1 MTRNSNRL
9 GPRSAKA
16 LSMLT
21 SKPYDPLFHGERL
34 LIRTVR
40 LLALA
45 TPCHGLRAHFEAA
58 CGCAG
63 EAAYRMLEAF
73 VQQMALKGRRRVAL
87 SIPADPRLTDDE
99 ALLLDVFGCAQ
110 AGDYRSL
117 DERLL
122 GLLDAQAP
130 FAMGAAACM
139 VAETL
144 ALNGLM
150 LRARPTPDAAIPRH
164 EDLFVFPMAAE

>member
-1 MTRNSNRL
+1 MPQRFQN
-9 GPRSAKA
+9 P
-16 LSMLT
+16 
-21 SKPYDPLFHGERL
+21 DPQFHGERL

-40 LLALA
+40 LLALT

-73 VQQMALKGRRRVAL
+73 VQQMALRGRRRVQL

-99 ALLLDVFGCAQ
+99 MLVLDVFGCAQ
-110 AGDYRSL
+110 AGDYRAL
-117 DERLL
+117 EERLR
-122 GLLDAQAP
+122 GLLDAQPP
-130 FAMGAAACM
+130 FPMGAAACM

-144 ALNGLM
+144 AMNGLM
-150 LRARPTPDAAIPRH
+150 LRARPTPDAMILQAWPATEVR
-164 EDLFVFPMAAE
+164 FAAE

>member
-1 MTRNSNRL
+1 MHAQS
-9 GPRSAKA
+9 PFE
-16 LSMLT
+16 
-21 SKPYDPLFHGERL
+21 PLFHGERL

-45 TPCHGLRAHFEAA
+45 TPCHGLKAHFEAA

-73 VQQMALKGRRRVAL
+73 VQQLAVRGRRRVQL

-99 ALLLDVFGCAQ
+99 ALVLDVFGCAQ

-117 DERLL
+117 EERLR
-122 GLLDAQAP
+122 GLLDADPP
-130 FAMGAAACM
+130 FPMGAAACM

-144 ALNGLM
+144 GMNGLM
-150 LRARPTPDAAIPRH
+150 LRARPTPDQSIPH
-164 EDLFVFPMAAE
+164 PGELFVFPMAAE

>member
-1 MTRNSNRL
+1 MHNQ
-9 GPRSAKA
+9 A
-16 LSMLT
+16 
-21 SKPYDPLFHGERL
+21 PYDPMFHGERL

-45 TPCHGLRAHFEAA
+45 TPCHGLKAHFEAA

-73 VQQMALKGRRRVAL
+73 VQQLAVKGRRRVRL

-99 ALLLDVFGCAQ
+99 ALVLDVFGCAQ
-110 AGDYRSL
+110 AGDYPSL
-117 DERLL
+117 DERLR
-122 GLLDAQAP
+122 GLIDAPPP

-139 VAETL
+139 VADTL
-144 ALNGLM
+144 AMSGLM
-150 LRARPTPDAAIPRH
+150 LRARPAPDAAVPRCPI
-164 EDLFVFPMAAE
+164 EFRFAAE

>member
-1 MTRNSNRL
+1 MHDL
-9 GPRSAKA
+9 KPRDD
-16 LSMLT
+16 LL
-21 SKPYDPLFHGERL
+21 HGERL

-45 TPCHGLRAHFEAA
+45 APCHSLQGHFEEA

-63 EAAYRMLEAF
+63 QSAYRMLEAF
-73 VQQMALKGRRRVAL
+73 VQQLGVRGRRRLTL

-99 ALLLDVFGCAQ
+99 QLILDAFGCAQ
-110 AGDYRSL
+110 AEDYRSL
-117 DERLL
+117 DERLT
-122 GLLDAQAP
+122 GLLGAAP
-130 FAMGAAACM
+130 PFPLGAAACV

-150 LRARPTPDAAIPRH
+150 LRARPAPDAFIPQAWR
-164 EDLFVFPMAAE
+164 DDPCLRMAAE

>member
-1 MTRNSNRL
+1 
-9 GPRSAKA
+9 
-16 LSMLT
+16 MLT
-21 SKPYDPLFHGERL
+21 SQPYDPLFHGERL

-63 EAAYRMLEAF
+63 DAAYRMLEAF
-73 VQQMALKGRRRVAL
+73 VQQLALRGRRRVQL

-99 ALLLDVFGCAQ
+99 ALVLDVFGCAQ
-110 AGDYRSL
+110 AGDYRAL
-117 DERLL
+117 DERLR
-122 GLLDAQAP
+122 GLLDAQPP
-130 FAMGAAACM
+130 FPMGAAACM

-144 ALNGLM
+144 AMNGLM
-150 LRARPTPDAAIPRH
+150 LRARLMPDAMIPQAWPTAELR
-164 EDLFVFPMAAE
+164 FAAE